1 MIDRF
6 AGLFKFTETESDFL
20 EGCQRLKLVV
30 GLGNPGR
37 IYDNSRHN
45 LGFRC
50 INRFARDHGIRFEK
64 QRSKSRVGFGRV
76 DGESVILAK
85 PQTFMNLSGESV
97 GPLVQ
102 YYRIGLEDLLVIYDD
117 VDLPLGTLRIREKG
131 GAAGHNGMKSIIQ
144 HLGSQAF
151 PRIRVGIRPPEDTET
166 TSPRTPEFVL
176 GRFSAEERRVVEQV
190 CPVAAEAIESVL
202 IDGIATAMNK
212 YNSG

>member
-6 AGLFKFTETESDFL
+6 AGLFKFTETESNFL

-37 IYDNSRHN
+37 VYDNSRHN

-50 INRFARDHGIRFEK
+50 INRFARDQGIRFEK

-76 DGESVILAK
+76 GGESVILAK

-117 VDLPLGTLRIREKG
+117 VDLPLGTLRIREKA

-144 HLGSQAF
+144 HLGSHAF
-151 PRIRVGIRPPEDTET
+151 PRIRVGIRPPEDTEI

-176 GRFSAEERRVVEQV
+176 GRFSHEERQIVERI
-190 CPVAAEAIESVL
+190 CSLAAEAIESVL
-202 IDGIATAMNK
+202 VDGLSTSMNK